1 MSAILLI
8 VTACGT
14 QEQGDLREPIN
25 DMTGLSGTE
34 NSYQESPNTEM
45 PEAEQIQPDTT
56 EIKLTF
62 SDEIVFAMMD
72 DSETTQAFLER
83 LPLTLSMNRY
93 GEREYYASIAE
104 LPENGQDIPDFENGD
119 ITYYTAGKSLA
130 IFFGN
135 EENSSQGDLIRM
147 GKIIS
152 DLGVF
157 DTMEENVSVKIET
170 AYRQEGELM
179 QEYDFSIFSNVEL
192 MGADLSVMSSE
203 QTEVLYR
210 QAMYCQ
216 AMTEADIDTMKELV
230 SEDMVFTHMSG
241 RQQTREEYFADV
253 EDGSLL
259 YFTIGIDGPVV
270 EVDGDLASVTYTS
283 VLNANAYG
291 ARGTYRMG
299 GHTGLK
305 RGMEAGFPSMNR
317 IVKETETIE
326 EKKEALNEKEIYG
339 SYSVYITSGWKYGR
353 VRKD

>member
-1 MSAILLI
+1 MSKNKQTREGILCVLIMSAILLT
-8 VTACGT
+8 VTACGAS
-14 QEQGDLREPIN
+14 EKGDLQEPIS
-25 DMTGLSGTE
+25 DMAGFSGTE
-34 NSYQESPNTEM
+34 SSYQEVPDTEM
-45 PEAEQIQPDTT
+45 PETEQIQPDTT

-62 SDEIVFAMMD
+62 GDEIVFAVMD
-72 DSETTQAFLER
+72 DSETTQEFLER

-170 AYRQEGELM
+170 ADRQEGELM

-299 GHTGLK
+299 GTHWFEK
-305 RGMEAGFPSMNR
+305 RDGSW
-317 IVKETETIE
+317 ISI
-326 EKKEALNEKEIYG
+326 NEPD
-339 SYSVYITSGWKYGR
+339 R
-353 VRKD
+353 